1 MKTLKMPRKMG
12 RPKGSVSSVSITQR
26 LRKEIY
32 SALDILDRRGQP
44 LDGLLADQMADD
56 PAKVLSLLSKFI
68 PQEVNING
76 EGSQFAVALGEVA
89 LRIADQTEA
98 IRDSLPEGEPNDT
111 QLIDIT
117 PEKTDDQQ

>member
-1 MKTLKMPRKMG
+1 MG

-68 PQEVNING
+68 PQEVNISG

-98 IRDSLPEGEPNDT
+98 IRDSLPESEPNDA

-117 PEKTDDQQ
+117 PEKLDDQQ